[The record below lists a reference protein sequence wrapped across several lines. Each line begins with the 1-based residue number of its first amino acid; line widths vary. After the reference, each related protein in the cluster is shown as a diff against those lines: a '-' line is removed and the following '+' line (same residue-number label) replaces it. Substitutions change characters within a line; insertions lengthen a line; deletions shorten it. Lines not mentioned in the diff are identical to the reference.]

1 MLVEVID
8 SYLESVIAQLGFD
21 DFSDDFP
28 LTACQTGSHS
38 GHVNRGVIRKGKIS
52 DSDQTFANG
61 VVPNWRG
68 SLVSFGDVGLANYVG
83 YAHTC
88 LNLYELNIAKSKRKA
103 FVACGAFFACCP
115 LTVGAFWLGP
125 TVGECFD
132 EASVPETA
140 IVTAM
145 GDDSI
150 APSERFGRVALD
162 VIEWHSLSLL
172 TIDSQVMR
180 SA

>member
-1 MLVEVID
+1 M
-8 SYLESVIAQLGFD
+8 ESVVAQLGFD
-21 DFSDDFP
+21 DFGDDFP
-28 LTACQTGSHS
+28 LTSCQAGSHS
-38 GHVNRGVIRKGKIS
+38 GHVNRGVVRKGKIS
-52 DSDQTFANG
+52 DSDQSFANG
-61 VVPNWRG
+61 VVPNWRS
-68 SLVSFGDVGLANYVG
+68 SLVSFGDAGLANDVG
-83 YAHTC
+83 YAYTC

-103 FVACGAFFACCP
+103 PVACGP

-132 EASVPETA
+132 EASVPETS

-150 APSERFGRVALD
+150 TRSERFGCVALD

-172 TIDSQVMR
+172 TIENQVVR

>member
-1 MLVEVID
+1 MLVEVVD
-8 SYLESVIAQLGFD
+8 SYLESVVAQLGFD

-38 GHVNRGVIRKGKIS
+38 GHVNRRVVRKGKIS
-52 DSDQTFANG
+52 DSDQSLANG
-61 VVPNWRG
+61 LVTNWRG
-68 SLVSFGDVGLANYVG
+68 SLVSFGDAGLANYVG
-83 YAHTC
+83 DAKTFRN
-88 LNLYELNIAKSKRKA
+88 LNKLNIAKSKRKA
-103 FVACGAFFACCP
+103 PVACGP

-140 IVTAM
+140 IITAM

-150 APSERFGRVALD
+150 ARSERFGRVALD